1 MKNLLLFCTLLCF
14 SKIHCQTMYVRPIT
28 GTQSVYLTDNVRKLT
43 FSNGNL
49 LLTPNSGFVASH
61 PLSDNRYINFTDLT
75 LGISNMEPIKNGFY
89 VYPNPS
95 SQLLHVAN
103 VNPNISIGLI
113 QLISLDGKLL
123 LEVKPMESSNTQLDI
138 SALPQGM
145 YLCKI
150 SSDNQQQI
158 LKFLK
163 Q

>member
-1 MKNLLLFCTLLCF
+1 MRKLFIIAIAFLGYSL
-14 SKIHCQTMYVRPIT
+14 SAQTMYVRPIV
-28 GTQSVYLTDNVRKLT
+28 GAQSSYNSDNIQKLT

-49 LLTPNSGFVASH
+49 LVTSTIGAVESH
-61 PLSDNRYINFTDLT
+61 PLDGNRYINFTDLT
-75 LGISNMEPIKNGFY
+75 LSTSYTTAVQSGFY

-95 SQLLHVAN
+95 SQLLYVKDSN
-103 VNPNISIGLI
+103 QNKSIDLI
-113 QLISLDGKLL
+113 QVISLDGKLL
-123 LEVKPMESSNTQLDI
+123 MQAKPIESSNTQLDI
-138 SALPQGM
+138 SALPQGI

>member
-1 MKNLLLFCTLLCF
+1 
-14 SKIHCQTMYVRPIT
+14 
-28 GTQSVYLTDNVRKLT
+28 
-43 FSNGNL
+43 
-49 LLTPNSGFVASH
+49 
-61 PLSDNRYINFTDLT
+61 
-75 LGISNMEPIKNGFY
+75 MEPIKNGFY

-113 QLISLDGKLL
+113 QVMSLDGKLL
-123 LEVKPMESSNTQLDI
+123 MQVKPMESSNTQLDI